1 MSSGDGRDGRGG
13 AACRRR
19 AGGPRRLSTTIFTTL
34 LAATAA
40 VVVVVA
46 LAMMVAFYA
55 SHERRAS
62 DLLLARARAT
72 AEAVDGLPRSEAAA
86 VLGAQTDRG
95 VRETLVAPD
104 GEVLFDSGPLGP
116 GVGPN
121 HADRPEI
128 QAAETNGEGVVTRFS
143 QTLHEDTLYAA
154 VRLADGYVVR
164 LSETRESFLAFAGS
178 LLPPAGLGL
187 AVGTVVVLGASRL
200 LTERIVRPLHAI
212 DVAEPLACAPYA
224 EMVPLLERI
233 DDQRVQLEEQNR
245 ELARAEGL
253 RRDFSANVSHEMKTP
268 LQVIAGY
275 AELMREGMV
284 PPEDVRR
291 FAGVIHDEALS
302 MRGLINDVLTLS
314 RLDEPVDRA
323 ATRRPVD
330 LLAVAER
337 CAARIEPVA
346 EGRRVAGVVV
356 GDPAV
361 VNGDE
366 TLLEEMV
373 ANLVSNAVRYN
384 REGGSVYVEVRAEA
398 GRATVRVS
406 DTGPGI
412 PQEEQQKIFERFYR
426 MERSRSKETGGTG
439 LGLAIVK
446 HVVQR
451 HGGTVEVQSALG
463 EGTTFTVQLPRG

>member
-72 AEAVDGLPRSEAAA
+72 ADAVDGLPRSEAAA

-302 MRGLINDVLTLS
+302 MRGLINDVLTL
-314 RLDEPVDRA
+314 
-323 ATRRPVD
+323 
-330 LLAVAER
+330 
-337 CAARIEPVA
+337 
-346 EGRRVAGVVV
+346 
-356 GDPAV
+356 
-361 VNGDE
+361 
-366 TLLEEMV
+366 
-373 ANLVSNAVRYN
+373 
-384 REGGSVYVEVRAEA
+384 
-398 GRATVRVS
+398 
-406 DTGPGI
+406 
-412 PQEEQQKIFERFYR
+412 
-426 MERSRSKETGGTG
+426 
-439 LGLAIVK
+439 
-446 HVVQR
+446 
-451 HGGTVEVQSALG
+451 
-463 EGTTFTVQLPRG
+463 